1 MKKEQQ
7 SVSKHIGE
15 RLDFFLSN
23 TPNVASRS
31 QAQKIIAAG
40 LVFVN
45 QKKILLKDYKLQK
58 KDTVCFSF
66 LEPIQ
71 LESVKSP
78 LEIHYEDE
86 SLLVVYKPAGLI
98 VHPASSHQKISL
110 VHYLLAHTKNS
121 SLSSMGGDF
130 RKGIVHRLDKDT
142 SGLLVVAK
150 NNLVHENLTQQFKAH
165 SIIRK
170 YLCFS
175 LGNSIIKSGTIEKK
189 IARHPKK
196 RTIFCA
202 VDKNESIGKT
212 AKTDWKILQTFQT
225 IHLLECKLHT
235 GRTHQIRVH
244 LSSIGMPLLGD
255 KTYGKQKPSLLQ
267 NFDDTQK
274 QMITNFPRQALHAA
288 ELGFQH
294 PISKKELFF
303 SRPLPQDMEDLLKC
317 LKKI

>member
-7 SVSKHIGE
+7 SVSQHIGE

-130 RKGIVHRLDKDT
+130 RKGIVHRLDKFLQQYFC
-142 SGLLVVAK
+142 GRFIFAK
-150 NNLVHENLTQQFKAH
+150 NGSENLIPVQIY
-165 SIIRK
+165 SIIR
-170 YLCFS
+170 LNFQSCG
-175 LGNSIIKSGTIEKK
+175 LV
-189 IARHPKK
+189 
-196 RTIFCA
+196 C
-202 VDKNESIGKT
+202 
-212 AKTDWKILQTFQT
+212 QT
-225 IHLLECKLHT
+225 
-235 GRTHQIRVH
+235 
-244 LSSIGMPLLGD
+244 
-255 KTYGKQKPSLLQ
+255 
-267 NFDDTQK
+267 
-274 QMITNFPRQALHAA
+274 
-288 ELGFQH
+288 
-294 PISKKELFF
+294 
-303 SRPLPQDMEDLLKC
+303 
-317 LKKI
+317 

>member
-7 SVSKHIGE
+7 SVSQHIGE

-202 VDKNESIGKT
+202 LDKNESIGKT

-274 QMITNFPRQALHAA
+274 QMITNFPRRFWRF
-288 ELGFQH
+288 FQWIH
-294 PISKKELFF
+294 FYPEHKK
-303 SRPLPQDMEDLLKC
+303 
-317 LKKI
+317 

>member
-1 MKKEQQ
+1 MNEEQYTTDQ
-7 SVSKHIGE
+7 HSGE
-15 RLDFFLSN
+15 RLDVFLSS
-23 TPNVASRS
+23 TPNITSRS

-45 QKKILLKDYKLQK
+45 QKKILFKDYKLQK
-58 KDTVCFSF
+58 NDEIVFSH
-66 LEPIQ
+66 LPALQ
-71 LESVKSP
+71 LESVAHP

-110 VHYLLAHTKNS
+110 VHYLLAHTKN
-121 SLSSMGGDF
+121 LSSGSNNL

-142 SGLLVVAK
+142 SGILVVAK
-150 NNLVHENLTQQFKAH
+150 NDSVHADLAQQFKAH
-165 SIIRK
+165 SITRK

-175 LGNSIIKSGTIEKK
+175 VGKPTLKSGTIDKK
-189 IARHPKK
+189 IRRHPKK

-202 VDKNESIGKT
+202 IDKETNDGLGKN

-225 IHLLECKLHT
+225 IHLLECRLHT
-235 GRTHQIRVH
+235 GKTHQIRVH

-267 NFDDTQK
+267 NFNDTQK
-274 QMITNFPRQALHAA
+274 EVIASFSRQALHAV

-294 PISKKELFF
+294 PVSKKELFF
-303 SRPLPQDMEDLLKC
+303 SRPMPQDMEDLLNC
-317 LKKI
+317 LKTH

>member
-7 SVSKHIGE
+7 SVSQHIGE

-121 SLSSMGGDF
+121 SLSSMGSDF
-130 RKGIVHRLDKDT
+130 
-142 SGLLVVAK
+142 
-150 NNLVHENLTQQFKAH
+150 
-165 SIIRK
+165 
-170 YLCFS
+170 
-175 LGNSIIKSGTIEKK
+175 
-189 IARHPKK
+189 
-196 RTIFCA
+196 
-202 VDKNESIGKT
+202 
-212 AKTDWKILQTFQT
+212 
-225 IHLLECKLHT
+225 
-235 GRTHQIRVH
+235 THWYR
-244 LSSIGMPLLGD
+244 SS
-255 KTYGKQKPSLLQ
+255 
-267 NFDDTQK
+267 
-274 QMITNFPRQALHAA
+274 
-288 ELGFQH
+288 
-294 PISKKELFF
+294 
-303 SRPLPQDMEDLLKC
+303 
-317 LKKI
+317 

>member
-7 SVSKHIGE
+7 SVSQHIGE

-98 VHPASSHQKISL
+98 VHPASSHQKIVLFLGCRAIFFSI
-110 VHYLLAHTKNS
+110 VP
-121 SLSSMGGDF
+121 DF
-130 RKGIVHRLDKDT
+130 IM
-142 SGLLVVAK
+142 
-150 NNLVHENLTQQFKAH
+150 E
-165 SIIRK
+165 
-170 YLCFS
+170 
-175 LGNSIIKSGTIEKK
+175 
-189 IARHPKK
+189 
-196 RTIFCA
+196 
-202 VDKNESIGKT
+202 
-212 AKTDWKILQTFQT
+212 
-225 IHLLECKLHT
+225 
-235 GRTHQIRVH
+235 
-244 LSSIGMPLLGD
+244 
-255 KTYGKQKPSLLQ
+255 
-267 NFDDTQK
+267 
-274 QMITNFPRQALHAA
+274 FPRLKQRYLRIM
-288 ELGFQH
+288 LW
-294 PISKKELFF
+294 
-303 SRPLPQDMEDLLKC
+303 DLNC
-317 LKKI
+317 

>member
-7 SVSKHIGE
+7 SVSQHIGE

-58 KDTVCFSF
+58 KDTVSFSF

-71 LESVKSP
+71 LESIKSP

-150 NNLVHENLTQQFKAH
+150 NNLVHENL
-165 SIIRK
+165 
-170 YLCFS
+170 S
-175 LGNSIIKSGTIEKK
+175 LN
-189 IARHPKK
+189 R
-196 RTIFCA
+196 
-202 VDKNESIGKT
+202 
-212 AKTDWKILQTFQT
+212 
-225 IHLLECKLHT
+225 
-235 GRTHQIRVH
+235 
-244 LSSIGMPLLGD
+244 SSSN
-255 KTYGKQKPSLLQ
+255 Q
-267 NFDDTQK
+267 
-274 QMITNFPRQALHAA
+274 
-288 ELGFQH
+288 
-294 PISKKELFF
+294 
-303 SRPLPQDMEDLLKC
+303 
-317 LKKI
+317 